1 MPEINTGVMEES
13 SLAGLTWKALDSL
26 RSFLRECMSCVVC
39 INLSILLRVES
50 VLCCIIVVVLMLLFY
65 SSLEVLLRIEES
77 WAFLEGKS
85 WVKA

>member
-1 MPEINTGVMEES
+1 MGAIEES
-13 SLAGLTWKALDSL
+13 SLAGLAWKPLESL

-39 INLSILLRVES
+39 INFSILLRVES
-50 VLCCIIVVVLMLLFY
+50 VLYCIIIVEALMLLLFY

>member
-1 MPEINTGVMEES
+1 MGAIEES
-13 SLAGLTWKALDSL
+13 SLAGLAWKPLESL

-39 INLSILLRVES
+39 INFSILLRVES
-50 VLCCIIVVVLMLLFY
+50 VLYCIIIVEALMY